1 MCGVYGQPRQLRRS
15 PDGSIETAFAL
26 VTGAGEVG
34 RVVSGEGS
42 ADSGGGRNEVVVRHG
57 SELIGPASLLV
68 CYGM

>member
-1 MCGVYGQPRQLRRS
+1 MCCAERTDTPRQLRRS

-42 ADSGGGRNEVVVRHG
+42 PNGHRAPGR
-57 SELIGPASLLV
+57 LGP
-68 CYGM
+68 